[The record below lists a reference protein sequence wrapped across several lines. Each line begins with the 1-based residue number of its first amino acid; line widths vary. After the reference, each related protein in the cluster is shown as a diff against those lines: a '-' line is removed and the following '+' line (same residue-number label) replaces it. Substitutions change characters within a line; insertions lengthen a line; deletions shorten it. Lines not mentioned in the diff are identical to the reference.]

1 MDKCGFSDTECKI
14 ILAQIERRAKYR
26 KEFLKLRTDP
36 CMHSREAGYVF
47 DPALQRWLS
56 MKTCQYDYFKA
67 TPKTALFGFMTIV
80 GPMLVYGYAV
90 WRQRTKFLDDC
101 RSGRIRYRDRIHKL
115 A

>member
-1 MDKCGFSDTECKI
+1 MQKCGLSETECKI

-36 CMHSREAGYVF
+36 CMHSKEAGHVF

-56 MKTCQYDYFKA
+56 MKSCQYEYFKA
-67 TPKTALFGFMTIV
+67 TPRTALFGVMTIV
-80 GPMLVYGYAV
+80 VPMLVYGYAV
-90 WRQRTKFLDDC
+90 WKQRTTFLEDC
-101 RSGRIRYRDRIHKL
+101 AEGRIRYRDRINKL